1 MEVSGNIGDVEMNS
15 SKTTFSI
22 AVSVVHCS
30 LRSVGV
36 KWVVARRPIR
46 LGSAAKAFL
55 FPKLHA
61 DYVEFWM

>member
-15 SKTTFSI
+15 SKLIFLLL
-22 AVSVVHCS
+22 VLLCHCS